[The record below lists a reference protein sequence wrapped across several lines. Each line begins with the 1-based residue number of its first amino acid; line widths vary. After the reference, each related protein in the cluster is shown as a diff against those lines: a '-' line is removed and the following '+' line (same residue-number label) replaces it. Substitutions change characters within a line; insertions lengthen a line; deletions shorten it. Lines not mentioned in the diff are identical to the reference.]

1 MIALKCPVCGKPF
14 EGRNKTQV
22 FCSKKCRW
30 HAHDLARRQAK
41 SKMHDVV
48 CVFCGKEFKT
58 YMPNAK
64 FCSRLCQSRRNQGHE
79 NLAEF
84 EQAQKN
90 RREAA
95 SRAAVERRAEK
106 RSAETGLTFALM
118 REVERAQDGDP
129 SQLWRLSQSWTKA
142 QRKYAK
148 ERYEKRHGLF
158 ACTFNP

>member
-1 MIALKCPVCGKPF
+1 MIAQKCPVCGKPF

-48 CVFCGKEFKT
+48 CVFCGKVFKT
-58 YMPNAK
+58 HMPNAK
-64 FCSRLCQSRRNQGHE
+64 FCSKRCRSRREIGYE
-79 NLAEF
+79 NLGEF
-84 EQAQKN
+84 EQAQKD
-90 RREAA
+90 RRDAA
-95 SRAAVERRAEK
+95 ILATAARQTKK
-106 RSAETGLTFALM
+106 RSAETGLTFAQM

-148 ERYEKRHGLF
+148 DRYEKRHGLF
-158 ACTFNP
+158 ALTFNP